1 MKAPRFIRKTEL
13 DALKAK
19 TNKRFWQVTG
29 YKIGARLDPANPADR
44 QLMPI
49 WMDMYRELRDQRGQ
63 KKSAKTR
70 LVQAARAYGL
80 ALKRQHEASAAMTR
94 AQTRRKRVDAVV
106 LAFEAAHD
114 ATCDALGA
122 AEHELLI
129 CAAIAGGWTRKSARR
144 SV

>member
-1 MKAPRFIRKTEL
+1 MKAPRLIRKTER
-13 DALKAK
+13 DALIAK

-29 YKIGARLDPANPADR
+29 YGARLDPANPADR

-49 WMDMYRELRDQRGQ
+49 WMDMYRELRDHRGP
-63 KKSAKTR
+63 KKSAKMR

-80 ALKRQHEASAAMTR
+80 ALKRQHAASAAMTR
-94 AQTRRKRVDAVV
+94 AQTRRKRVDATV
-106 LAFEAAHD
+106 LAFEAAHN
-114 ATCDALGA
+114 AACDALGA

-129 CAAIAGGWTRKSARR
+129 CAAIVGDWTRKSARR